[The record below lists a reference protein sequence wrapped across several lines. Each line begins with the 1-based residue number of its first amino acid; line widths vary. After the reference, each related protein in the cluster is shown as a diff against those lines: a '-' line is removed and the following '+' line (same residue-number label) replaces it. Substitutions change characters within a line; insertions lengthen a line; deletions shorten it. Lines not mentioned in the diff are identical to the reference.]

1 VTGIVSRAE
10 RKERTRQG
18 LIEAALKLG
27 AERSFASISLRE
39 VTRAASIVPTAFYR
53 HFDSMDEL
61 GVALVDECTRAL
73 RQMIRDARRDS
84 ADDPIAGSVSILV
97 RNVREH
103 SPDFRFLARERFG
116 GVPAVRRA
124 ISNTLRLFTHELT
137 VDLARMPGLQTWS
150 SEDLEMAA
158 DLMVGTMLETI
169 QALLEVDP
177 RYPDDEVQV
186 IRRAE
191 HQLRLIALGMAAW
204 RA

>member
-1 VTGIVSRAE
+1 VPSERHRASRTHP
-10 RKERTRQG
+10 RPSRP
-18 LIEAALKLG
+18 LEAALKLG
-27 AERSFASISLRE
+27 EERRSASISLRE

-61 GVALVDECTRAL
+61 GMALVDECTRTL

-84 ADDPIAGSVSILV
+84 ADDPIAGSVAILV

-103 SPDFRFLARERFG
+103 GPDFRFLARERFG
-116 GVPAVRRA
+116 GVPAIRRA

-137 VDLARMPGLQTWS
+137 VYLARMPGLQTWS
-150 SEDLEMAA
+150 NEDLEMAA
-158 DLMVGTMLETI
+158 DLMVGTMLKTI

-177 RYPDDEVQV
+177 RYPDDEAHV

-191 HQLRLIALGMAAW
+191 H
-204 RA
+204 